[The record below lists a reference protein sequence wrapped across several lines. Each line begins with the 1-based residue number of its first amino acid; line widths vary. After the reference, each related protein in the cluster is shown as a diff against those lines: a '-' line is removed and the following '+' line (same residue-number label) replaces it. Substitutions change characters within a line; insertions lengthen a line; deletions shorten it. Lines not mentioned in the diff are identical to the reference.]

1 MFYYWKKDDEQFGGN
16 SIAARYGLRV
26 HAASNSQSEI
36 VVVDSRVETKS
47 EVGTEVSC
55 SWWINSDSGF
65 SDKKV
70 AGTSARNCKR
80 ISC

>member
-36 VVVDSRVETKS
+36 VVVDSRVETR
-47 EVGTEVSC
+47 ERG
-55 SWWINSDSGF
+55 WN
-65 SDKKV
+65 
-70 AGTSARNCKR
+70 
-80 ISC
+80 